1 SSQVSLFG
9 ETSDVQIPEPVIPPC
24 EDWSTMEKLAKEKEV
39 VGIYI
44 SGHPLDDYRFE
55 MKYFCNA
62 KLDALKNLEAHV
74 NKNLTVGGI
83 ITDVQH
89 RVAKNGKGWASFV
102 LEGYD
107 ESAEFRIFG
116 EEYLKFRHF
125 LIQNNFTYMKIL
137 VREGWAN
144 AETGKKGEPRI
155 QFIGIQY
162 LQDVLTTF
170 AKKLIIQM
178 NIRELHSE
186 MITKLSH
193 IFQANRGENNVTFE
207 VMETEKITKE
217 VPVAVEA
224 NADEVEAIP
233 DMENAEEM
241 ELNVPAVVEE
251 TKVITYLS
259 MPSRKL
265 KVNICGE
272 LLRELEKLQVNFK
285 LN

>member
-1 SSQVSLFG
+1 
-9 ETSDVQIPEPVIPPC
+9 
-24 EDWSTMEKLAKEKEV
+24 
-39 VGIYI
+39 
-44 SGHPLDDYRFE
+44 
-55 MKYFCNA
+55 
-62 KLDALKNLEAHV
+62 
-74 NKNLTVGGI
+74 
-83 ITDVQH
+83 
-89 RVAKNGKGWASFV
+89 
-102 LEGYD
+102 
-107 ESAEFRIFG
+107 
-116 EEYLKFRHF
+116 
-125 LIQNNFTYMKIL
+125 
-137 VREGWAN
+137 
-144 AETGKKGEPRI
+144 
-155 QFIGIQY
+155 
-162 LQDVLTTF
+162 
-170 AKKLIIQM
+170 M

-217 VPVAVEA
+217 VPVAVET
-224 NADEVEAIP
+224 NVDEVEVIP

-241 ELNVPAVVEE
+241 ELSVPAVVEE